1 MTMLPS
7 PTLDATRLTESQ
19 RTSTSIPFHF
29 LRQPRRFRI
38 RADED
43 KKRMR
48 RSRLDDPIFS
58 NPRADGFNVLGSVNV
73 NDSSIRLDPNV
84 VFRL

>member
-43 KKRMR
+43 KKRM
-48 RSRLDDPIFS
+48 SGPSLDGSIFS
-58 NPRADGFNVLGSVNV
+58 NPRADCFNVLGSVNM
-73 NDSSIRLDPNV
+73 NDGGIRLDSNV
-84 VFRL
+84 VFRF